1 MDNKELMLALT
12 ELEKTKK
19 IKKDALLDAL
29 EAALV
34 AAYKRNYGGMSSD
47 NVFAIIDRES
57 GNMRVFCQKT
67 VVEEVENP
75 ETEISLEQAS
85 AVNPRYRVGDFV
97 ELEADPAKFGRI
109 AAQTA
114 KQIVVQ
120 RIREAE
126 RGNIYSEYSGK
137 ENQVLVGTVQKSDS
151 YGALLDIGSIE
162 ALLPPNEQI
171 PGEEYDAGDR
181 KNVYVLEVRNNPRGP
196 QVTVSRTHP
205 GLIKKLLEKEVPEI
219 ADGTVEIKNISREA
233 GSRTK
238 ISVFSSNE
246 NIDPVGACVGQK
258 GARIA
263 AVLSDLGEEKI
274 DVIKFSEDPVEYIS
288 ASLSPAKVVSVEVDE
303 EAKSALVVVP
313 EFQLSLAIG
322 KEGQNARLAARLT
335 GWKIDIKSDGK
346 EQA

>member
-1 MDNKELMLALT
+1 MDTNELMLALS
-12 ELEKTKK
+12 ELEKTKR
-19 IKKDALLDAL
+19 IKKDVLLDAL
-29 EAALV
+29 EAALIS
-34 AAYKRNYGGMSSD
+34 AYKRNYGGMSSD

-75 ETEISLEQAS
+75 ETEISLEEAKE
-85 AVNPRYRVGDFV
+85 VNPRYQVGDFV

-137 ENQVLVGTVQKSDS
+137 ESQVLVGTVQKSDS
-151 YGALLDIGSIE
+151 YGVLVDIGNIE
-162 ALLPPNEQI
+162 ALLSPNEQI
-171 PGEEYDAGDR
+171 PGEEYRNGDR
-181 KNVYVLEVRNNPRGP
+181 INVYVLEVRNNARGP

-238 ISVFSSNE
+238 ISVFSTNE
-246 NIDPVGACVGQK
+246 NVDPVGSCVGQK
-258 GARIA
+258 GSRIA
-263 AVLSDLGEEKI
+263 AVLADLGEEKI
-274 DVIKFSEDPVEYIS
+274 DVIKYSENPSEYIA
-288 ASLSPAKVVSVEVDE
+288 ASLSPATVQSVEIDE
-303 EAKSALVVVP
+303 ESKSALVVVP

-335 GWKIDIKSDGK
+335 GWKIDIKSDSGK
-346 EQA
+346 